1 MYTYGYL
8 FYIPINVIYVSIFAI
23 KGILKKKKK
32 GILFFYLNFWHLPE
46 FLYRKSIF
54 SYFYRWR

>member
-23 KGILKKKKK
+23 KGILKKEKRN
-32 GILFFYLNFWHLPE
+32 II
-46 FLYRKSIF
+46 FLS
-54 SYFYRWR
+54 